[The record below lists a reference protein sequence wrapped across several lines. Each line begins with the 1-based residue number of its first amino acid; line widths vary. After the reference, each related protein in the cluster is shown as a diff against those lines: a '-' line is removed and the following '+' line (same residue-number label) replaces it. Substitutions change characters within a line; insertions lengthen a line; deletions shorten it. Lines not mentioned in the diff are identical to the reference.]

1 MTCRRAFLFQRS
13 RIMRNAAQKAF
24 ACLSSERGRVG
35 RAWPSPALSKDKMAF
50 AKERRRTKS
59 FRDPK
64 EHLFCSPQSARFSRQ
79 KGPAALDAPQGRI
92 ACRRQNMAQPC
103 RTASPTHILGEN
115 SRSIYPAYH
124 RGRRRRRTED
134 KTLPHTVSR
143 LQRYMRYIIND
154 LRRRPF
160 FPPHMGCLARAPHPP
175 LFRQTR
181 QLSGCFRP
189 PMRRLRAEMDAIA
202 HARDNS
208 RPSDG
213 CRACRHSGRLAHCGR
228 CQIHASS
235 TDRSLSA
242 IRHFSALREKPM
254 PRFSMRG
261 ESIPDERGLCFS
273 RDSAHFV
280 RHQIGSDI
288 KRIVFNRRTRRASR
302 RPPSVAAAQ
311 RPNRVQD
318 ARTDG
323 ARSQPSSFPSVSVP
337 FPFSYKC
344 RNSTAQKV
352 KSHSSAVSSA

>member
-1 MTCRRAFLFQRS
+1 MPQGFSFSKKPDYEKRRAKGFRLPFFGTRQGGTCHGLRRLFQRTKWLSQKSAGGCEALLETARRNTFLQPAIHPLFS
-13 RIMRNAAQKAF
+13 RKA
-24 ACLSSERGRVG
+24 LRHI
-35 RAWPSPALSKDKMAF
+35 K
-50 AKERRRTKS
+50 RRRAVL
-59 FRDPK
+59 
-64 EHLFCSPQSARFSRQ
+64 H
-79 KGPAALDAPQGRI
+79 AAAKIWHSLV
-92 ACRRQNMAQPC
+92 
-103 RTASPTHILGEN
+103 
-115 SRSIYPAYH
+115 
-124 RGRRRRRTED
+124 GRRRQHAYGREQPLNTPRIPQRTQ
-134 KTLPHTVSR
+134 TPPRTVSR

-154 LRRRPF
+154 LRRRPV
-160 FPPHMGCLARAPHPP
+160 FPPHMGCPARAPHPP

-242 IRHFSALREKPM
+242 IRHFSALRKKPM

-311 RPNRVQD
+311 RPNHVQD